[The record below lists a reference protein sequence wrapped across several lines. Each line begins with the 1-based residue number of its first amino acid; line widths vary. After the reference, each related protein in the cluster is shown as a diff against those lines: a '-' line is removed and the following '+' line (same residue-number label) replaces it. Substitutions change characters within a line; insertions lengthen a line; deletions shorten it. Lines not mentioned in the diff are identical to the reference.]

1 MVKMMKIYGTD
12 AVEYVE
18 DKLGFVEGFTDSLVE
33 VRVKTTKASDL
44 RVASILYRLEG
55 HDKVN
60 ITSGEHRSVQKCID
74 ELADK
79 VKVKI
84 SKDQDKYDARRKRE
98 RRKLQ
103 QEVEDELLED
113 EGSALKEL
121 EEELLQ

>member
-1 MVKMMKIYGTD
+1 MMKIYGTD

-84 SKDQDKYDARRKRE
+84 SKDQDKYDARRKRD

>member
-33 VRVKTTKASDL
+33 VRVKTTKASHL

-84 SKDQDKYDARRKRE
+84 SKDQDKYDARRKRD

>member
-1 MVKMMKIYGTD
+1 MMKIYGTD

-33 VRVKTTKASDL
+33 VRVKPTKASDL

-55 HDKVN
+55 HEKVN

-103 QEVEDELLED
+103 QEVEEELLDD

>member
-84 SKDQDKYDARRKRE
+84 SKDQDKYDARRKRD

>member
-18 DKLGFVEGFTDSLVE
+18 DKLGFVEGFTDGLVE

-84 SKDQDKYDARRKRE
+84 SKDQDKYDARRKRV

>member
-1 MVKMMKIYGTD
+1 MMKIYGTD

-84 SKDQDKYDARRKRE
+84 SKDQDKYDARRKRV

-113 EGSALKEL
+113 EGSVLKEL

>member
-33 VRVKTTKASDL
+33 VRVKTTKASHL

-84 SKDQDKYDARRKRE
+84 SKDQDKYDARRKRV

>member
-1 MVKMMKIYGTD
+1 MMKIYGTD